1 MVIWHQRTSLSQVG
15 FSQSIHW
22 FVYLFFQFQKKHV
35 LLRYLESEL
44 FSRIWA
50 KLSPNE
56 GHSFSFL
63 YLLCLLLGGKKKKKK
78 ASLHLYLE
86 RVNSPKYLFIYSEYP
101 VIVDFLSHSSHAD
114 ALGLFK
120 YYSYS
125 CYLI

>member
-44 FSRIWA
+44 FSRIGP
-50 KLSPNE
+50 KLSQMKATV
-56 GHSFSFL
+56 SLFCI
-63 YLLCLLLGGKKKKKK
+63 YWVCCLEEKKKKKK